1 MTHTFTSLDL
11 LTHWNRLE
19 TSNRTSCICTSRSTY
34 AQLSWWL
41 WPCTRYNVRI
51 SSPERRDISGGEVVH
66 YDRDI
71 GPVSRHRSATDRSKR
86 DSYDSS
92 IARWIDTDGGD
103 ETVRL
108 GYEYRSEVCSREC
121 PSKILFGWKFK
132 QGLIS
137 RKNWNS
143 FDDINFVIRGNLFNR
158 WEKFFFSTNLYSLEL
173 LFVGRSV

>member
-1 MTHTFTSLDL
+1 MTHTFTSFDL

-19 TSNRTSCICTSRSTY
+19 TSNWTSCICTSRSHTHNSRGDCDRARVITFEFLHPSDATY
-34 AQLSWWL
+34 QGARL
-41 WPCTRYNVRI
+41 CTTIAILAPFRGIEARPI
-51 SSPERRDISGGEVVH
+51 
-66 YDRDI
+66 DRN
-71 GPVSRHRSATDRSKR
+71 G

-173 LFVGRSV
+173 LFVERSV

>member
-1 MTHTFTSLDL
+1 M

-51 SSPERRDISGGEVVH
+51 SSRATYQGARLCTTIAILAPFRGIEARPI
-66 YDRDI
+66 DRN
-71 GPVSRHRSATDRSKR
+71 G